1 MSNTAKGSRGAQLAP
16 NGEYMSNIK
25 ARQEYEKKIKQVK
38 VRVSAS
44 GKEQLDEYA
53 KAHNIS
59 VNELIL
65 SLLEE
70 KTGIYLHLH

>member
-1 MSNTAKGSRGAQLAP
+1 MSNDAKGSRGAKLSP
-16 NGEYMSNIK
+16 SGVYMSNIK
-25 ARQEYEKKIKQVK
+25 AQQDYEKKMKQIT

-53 KAHNIS
+53 KAHSIS
-59 VNELIL
+59 INELIL

-70 KTGIYLHLH
+70 KTGIHLHLH

>member
-1 MSNTAKGSRGAQLAP
+1 MSRRAMLSPEEKFQNHIEAQQ
-16 NGEYMSNIK
+16 
-25 ARQEYEKKIKQVK
+25 RYEEKMKQIT

-53 KAHNIS
+53 RAHAIS

-70 KTGIYLHLH
+70 KTGIHLHLH